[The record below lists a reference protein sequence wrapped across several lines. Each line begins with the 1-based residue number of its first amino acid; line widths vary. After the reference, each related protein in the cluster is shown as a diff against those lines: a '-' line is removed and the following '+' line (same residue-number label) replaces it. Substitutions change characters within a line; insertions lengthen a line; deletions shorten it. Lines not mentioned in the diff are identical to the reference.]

1 MPTRRLQAI
10 PCPLEAA
17 SVAAFL
23 PLLRAALDGGPALL
37 PMPLGPA
44 QQVDQLRH
52 ELRPDVGV
60 DEATTVVIATSGST
74 GTPKGVQL
82 SSAALRASA
91 QATHQRLGGPGHWLL
106 ALPVHHIAGLQ
117 VLVRTI
123 DGGGVLSTVDRTTG
137 FTTALFVAAAAEL
150 PHDAPRYTAL
160 VPTQLARLLDD
171 VAAVSA
177 LASFDGVLLGGSA
190 SPAPL
195 LDRARTAGI
204 PVRTTY
210 GMSET
215 AGGCVYDGEPLD
227 GTRVDAGDDGVGAI
241 RLGGATLS
249 HGYLHRPDLTDAA
262 FADGWFTTGDLGRW
276 TPQRRLEVLGRVD
289 DLIISGGENVVPLLV
304 ERALTDVA
312 GVRDACVVGIPDEEW
327 GQAVVAV
334 VVPSDPAAPPA
345 TGALRD
351 AVAGRVGRHAVPKR
365 LSLVDAVPQLESGKA
380 DRAAV
385 AALLAATSRAT

>member
-1 MPTRRLQAI
+1 M
-10 PCPLEAA
+10 
-17 SVAAFL
+17 AAFL

-37 PMPLGPA
+37 PMPLGPPPR
-44 QQVDQLRH
+44 VDQLQH
-52 ELRPDVGV
+52 ELRPDLGV

-82 SSAALRASA
+82 GSDALRASA
-91 QATHQRLGGPGHWLL
+91 RATHQRLGGPGHWLL

-117 VLVRTI
+117 VMVRTI
-123 DGGGVLSTVDRTTG
+123 DGGGVLSTVDGTPG
-137 FTTALFVAAAAEL
+137 FTTARFVTAAAGL

-171 VAAVSA
+171 ADAIPA

-190 SPAPL
+190 TPAPL
-195 LDRARTAGI
+195 LDRARAAGVA
-204 PVRTTY
+204 VRTTY

-241 RLGGATLS
+241 RLGGVTLS

-262 FADGWFTTGDLGRW
+262 FADGWFTTGDVGRW
-276 TPQRRLEVLGRVD
+276 TSERRLEVLGRVD
-289 DLIISGGENVVPLLV
+289 DLVISGGENVVPLLV

-312 GVRDACVVGIPDEEW
+312 GVRDACVVGIPDDEW

-334 VVPSDPAAPPA
+334 VVPSDPATPPPVS
-345 TGALRD
+345 ALRE

-385 AALLAATSRAT
+385 AAILAAELRTP

>member
-1 MPTRRLQAI
+1 M
-10 PCPLEAA
+10 
-17 SVAAFL
+17 AAFL

-37 PMPLGPA
+37 PMPLGPPPR
-44 QQVDQLRH
+44 VDQLQH
-52 ELRPDVGV
+52 ELRPDLGV

-82 SSAALRASA
+82 GSDALRASA
-91 QATHQRLGGPGHWLL
+91 RATHQRLGGPGHWLL

-117 VLVRTI
+117 VMVRTI
-123 DGGGVLSTVDRTTG
+123 DGGGVLSTVDGTPG
-137 FTTALFVAAAAEL
+137 FTTARFVTAAAGL

-171 VAAVSA
+171 ADAIPA

-190 SPAPL
+190 APAPL
-195 LDRARTAGI
+195 LDRARAAGVA
-204 PVRTTY
+204 VRTTY

-241 RLGGATLS
+241 RLGGVTLS

-262 FADGWFTTGDLGRW
+262 FADGWFTTGDVGRW
-276 TPQRRLEVLGRVD
+276 TSERRLEVLGRVD
-289 DLIISGGENVVPLLV
+289 DLVISGGENVVPLLV

-312 GVRDACVVGIPDEEW
+312 GVRDACVVGIPDDEW

-334 VVPSDPAAPPA
+334 VVPSDPATPPSV
-345 TGALRD
+345 GALRE

-385 AALLAATSRAT
+385 AAILAAELRTP